1 MRKHRGTAVPAS
13 AARATKAAVAQL
25 TTGYGLVVDGH
36 LKSEF
41 GTKDSVLNAAKDLK
55 KRFPMLQIRVFDA
68 EQNRSEEIVP
78 VLA

>member
-13 AARATKAAVAQL
+13 ARATKAAVAQL
-25 TTGYGLVVDGH
+25 ATGYGLVVDGH

-41 GTKDSVLNAAKDLK
+41 ETKDRALKAAEDLK
-55 KRFPMLQIRVFDA
+55 NRFPMLQIRVFDA

-78 VLA
+78 GVA

>member
-1 MRKHRGTAVPAS
+1 MTSSRSTPALS
-13 AARATKAAVAQL
+13 SLSAQL

-41 GTKDSVLNAAKDLK
+41 ETKDSALKAAEDLK

-78 VLA
+78 GVA

>member
-13 AARATKAAVAQL
+13 ARATAVAQL
-25 TTGYGLVVDGH
+25 ATGYGLVVDGH

-41 GTKDSVLNAAKDLK
+41 ETKDSALKAAQDLK
-55 KRFPMLQIRVFDA
+55 NRFPMLQIRVFDA

-78 VLA
+78 VIA

>member
-1 MRKHRGTAVPAS
+1 
-13 AARATKAAVAQL
+13 
-25 TTGYGLVVDGH
+25 LVVDGH

-41 GTKDSVLNAAKDLK
+41 GTKDSALKAAKDLK